1 VSAEIR
7 EATDIDARLIAGSGG
22 VFDVRC
28 DGELVFSKFSAGRF
42 PAAGELP
49 QLIRNEE

>member
-1 VSAEIR
+1 VSAEIK
-7 EATDIDARLIAGSGG
+7 EATDIDATLVAGSGG

-42 PAAGELP
+42 PAVGELP
-49 QLIRNEE
+49 QLINYEE